1 MQTCSQHNSEIA
13 LFKLFAQ
20 YNQLM
25 NQRIL
30 DTCST
35 LSENDLIANMGAFFG
50 SIMGTLNHLVNA
62 DELWLSRLLNR
73 PHQVRALDEIRFTNL
88 QALREVRS
96 ALDEDLIGYIDRLD
110 DEQLGLPLKYTSLAA
125 NQTREESLPKVLL
138 HLFNHQTHHRGQV
151 TTLLFQKGV
160 DPGVTDL
167 IFLV

>member
-1 MQTCSQHNSEIA
+1 MQTTSQHASAIS

-30 DTCST
+30 QTCST
-35 LSENDLIANMGAFFG
+35 LSENDLMADMGAFFG

-73 PHQVRALDEIRFTNL
+73 PHQVHALNAIRFANL

-110 DEQLGLPLKYTSLAA
+110 DNRLDKPLKYTSLAA
-125 NQTREESLPKVLL
+125 SQTQEVPLNKVLL
-138 HLFNHQTHHRGQV
+138 HLFNHQTHHRG
-151 TTLLFQKGV
+151 
-160 DPGVTDL
+160 
-167 IFLV
+167 